1 MDGGVCFEDDHR
13 LVQTNYIRCAPTFIK
28 RCVQAQTGR
37 SCLVFS
43 RNGPEGS
50 GEPFHS
56 ATQDSGAYSRPFP
69 AANYS
74 SELTLQPAV
83 LVSDSVK

>member
-1 MDGGVCFEDDHR
+1 MDFEVHFEDDHR
-13 LVQTNYIRCAPTFIK
+13 LIQPNCIRYAPTFIK
-28 RCVQAQTGR
+28 RCVQAQTVR
-37 SCLVFS
+37 SCLVFL

-56 ATQDSGAYSRPFP
+56 ATQDPGAYSRPVR

-74 SELTLQPAV
+74 FELTSQPAM